1 MPSSAA
7 ELEHIL
13 FCGRIVGTWAIQKYG
28 RAGAVSLSILGLDF
42 IFLLYFKFLIVT
54 VQISD
59 YLAIRDKSNS
69 PSLLKI
75 LEE

>member
-1 MPSSAA
+1 M
-7 ELEHIL
+7 
-13 FCGRIVGTWAIQKYG
+13 
-28 RAGAVSLSILGLDF
+28 SLSILGLDF

-59 YLAIRDKSNS
+59 YLAIRVKSNS